1 MTEHRIGTQE
11 ERQAERDAL
20 LKKETELARR
30 NDGMGTTP
38 WGWMDK
44 RPELRTMGRA
54 INIYA
59 IPPDYQ
65 DAVPPEWTSCAGGR
79 KSASTPSTRSSGP
92 LARACREPATTP
104 APFSQPS
111 RLALCLAF

>member
-20 LKKETELARR
+20 LKEEKERTRR
-30 NDGMGTTP
+30 NDGMGMTP

-59 IPPDYQ
+59 IPPHYQ
-65 DAVPPEWTSCAGGR
+65 DAVLPRMDELYR
-79 KSASTPSTRSSGP
+79 
-92 LARACREPATTP
+92 PAEERFD
-104 APFSQPS
+104 AEH
-111 RLALCLAF
+111 A